1 MYGEDGGEGGINF
14 RTNSYLKIWGRG
26 GVMKKVCTK
35 KIDLESSLIFKNSI
49 LKLLS

>member
-14 RTNSYLKIWGRG
+14 RTKSYVKYGGG

-35 KIDLESSLIFKNSI
+35 KIDLESSLILKNSI